1 MAVRRRSVTNLRR
14 TLQAFARSLSPNEE
28 QHLAEA
34 CRSVL
39 RTYRSAKARG
49 ESLSLPQGRAVPL
62 AFLYLGGDA
71 EPRSRSL
78 RDYDHVKFGPFFGVS
93 DEGSAA
99 EAILAGALKS
109 PKAIALGTSDPFDL
123 GVALDAERLGAVGE
137 VPVGPEEYADIWL
150 GCVERLLMT
159 TNVGTRVN
167 PRLYMRPPVVT
178 FEEGPIEPAVKL
190 AIEKVDERCR
200 PFARTPDRKP
210 RPLTAYLAF
219 LRGSRRSR
227 AQRAAMIRA
236 VRKGLARTQHF
247 KRSVHQLG
255 IGVRIDPG
263 SNGRKQ
269 AMGAIDLA
277 RVVGCKDVLV
287 IGRVRPRADEQG
299 SLPGLLQYLP
309 IKDAQAVLAH
319 ARGQKVCVRVANGI
333 DPDTV
338 ARSIWTQLRTAR
350 AMGMHLGK
358 YGTFPLTIPDCDA
371 VVGQVQRWFSDWSAA
386 PALFIDQ
393 PIVDGDRV
401 YSGRTR
407 VTGIQA
413 WLRTVARHK
422 VPIALIDTIDKAK
435 GWRLLRSRGTRK
447 GLLSFD
453 DVKRLDR
460 FASGL
465 GIRVLWAGGISLPE
479 AYELGKLRPFGIY
492 VTSAA
497 SATVPVPGSYAHDPM
512 LPGLKEPT
520 AEGVLR
526 AKLMIEAGFLL
537 ASLRDRALAV
547 DVERDAKAFAAAM
560 GEGGRAETRLLRQ
573 CQRALTEAIVL
584 GWRSHSADWLRSD
597 LPPSIP
603 QPTGRVFASLT

>member
-1 MAVRRRSVTNLRR
+1 VGMAMRRRSVTNLQR
-14 TLQAFARSLSPNEE
+14 TLQAFACGLSQNEE
-28 QHLAEA
+28 RHLAEE

-39 RTYRSAKARG
+39 RTYRSAKAQG
-49 ESLSLPQGRAVPL
+49 ESPSLSQRRAVRL
-62 AFLYLGGDA
+62 AFLHLGGDA
-71 EPRSRSL
+71 EPRSRSV
-78 RDYDHVKFGPFFGVS
+78 RDYDHLKFGPFLGVS

-99 EAILAGALKS
+99 DAILAGALKS
-109 PKAIALGTSDPFDL
+109 PKAIALGTRDPFEL

-137 VPVGPEEYADIWL
+137 IPVGPEEYADIWL

-167 PRLYMRPPVVT
+167 PRLYMRPPIVT

-190 AIEKVDERCR
+190 AIEKVDGRCR
-200 PFARTPDRKP
+200 PFAKTPDRKP

-219 LRGSRRSR
+219 LRGSTRSR
-227 AQRAAMIRA
+227 AQRAVMICA
-236 VRKGLARTQHF
+236 VRDGLARTQHF
-247 KRSVHQLG
+247 KCGVHQLG

-269 AMGAIDLA
+269 TMAAIDLA

-287 IGRVRPRADEQG
+287 IGRVRPRADVQG
-299 SLPGLLQYLP
+299 SLSGLLQYLP

-319 ARGQKVCVRVANGI
+319 ARTQKVRVHVANGI

-358 YGTFPLTIPDCDA
+358 YGTFPLSIQDCDA
-371 VVGQVQRWFSDWSAA
+371 VVGQVQSWFPDWSAA

-393 PIVDGDRV
+393 PIVDVDRV

-407 VTGIQA
+407 VSGIEV
-413 WLRTVARHK
+413 WLRTVAWHK
-422 VPIALIDTIDKAK
+422 VAIALIDTVDKAK
-435 GWRLLRSRGTRK
+435 GSHLLRSRGTRK
-447 GLLSFD
+447 GLLSLD
-453 DVKRLDR
+453 EVKRLDR

-497 SATVPVPGSYAHDPM
+497 STTVPVQGSYAHDPM
-512 LPGLKEPT
+512 LPDLKEPT

-526 AKLMIEAGFLL
+526 VKLMIEAGFLV

-547 DVERDAKAFAAAM
+547 DIERHAKAFAAAL
-560 GEGGRAETRLLRQ
+560 GEGGRAETRLLKQ
-573 CQRALTEAIVL
+573 HQVALTGAIVL
-584 GWRSHSADWLRSD
+584 GWRSQSADWLRSD
-597 LPPSIP
+597 
-603 QPTGRVFASLT
+603 QPRVLRSRSAESLHP